1 VTDLAPPPAAP
12 VTGPASPAPAGPPEA
27 SPTGPTPFDDAG
39 TDPFEPIRPA
49 VRIRGLR
56 KQYGSVAAV
65 DGLDLDVPAGS
76 VFGLVGPNGAGK
88 TTTMLSVVTLLV
100 PDAGTVEV
108 HGHDALADPAAVRS
122 VVGYMPDFFG
132 LYDGMS
138 CSEYL
143 DYFAAAHGLAPE
155 RATAQVTD
163 LLELVGL
170 DHKADVDVS
179 GLSRG
184 MQQRLSLARALV
196 HDPAVLVLDEPAS
209 GLDPRARVDLR
220 EILLALGEMDRTI
233 IVSSHILAELE
244 EICDRVAIVEAGRV
258 LASGTPADIRTG
270 VTGATTVRVRL
281 HVGADTAAEAM
292 ARAVAVAATA
302 GGVHVGSRDTSLRFE
317 VVGGEPAVVDLLSA
331 LVADGLRVI
340 EFREEAGGLER
351 LFMDVT
357 RGVIR

>member
-1 VTDLAPPPAAP
+1 MTDLASPPVVSPPP
-12 VTGPASPAPAGPPEA
+12 GPSAGPSVTA
-27 SPTGPTPFDDAG
+27 PTGSAASSRA
-39 TDPFEPIRPA
+39 EPGLGEPARPA

-56 KQYGSVAAV
+56 KHYGSVAAV

-76 VFGLVGPNGAGK
+76 IFGLVGPNGAGK

-100 PDAGTVEV
+100 PDAGVVEV
-108 HGHDALADPAAVRS
+108 QGHDALADPAAVRS

-138 CSEYL
+138 CTEYL
-143 DYFAAAHGLAPE
+143 DYFAAAHGLDPT

-170 DHKADVDVS
+170 DHKPDVDVS

-270 VTGATTVRVRL
+270 VTAATTVRVRL
-281 HVGADTAAEAM
+281 LVAADTAAAM
-292 ARAVAVAATA
+292 ARAVEVAATA

-317 VVGGEPAVVDLLSA
+317 VAGGDAAVVDLLA
-331 LVADGLRVI
+331 TLVAAGLPVV

-357 RGVIR
+357 RGVVR